1 MTENVQINGVDW
13 SEAVSKNSAME
24 AVNNDLV
31 TRLQDMQAETEA
43 LMRRVIE
50 HRREAPV
57 EAKRA
62 FIAQNEEL
70 LQRLKEEQEQAVE
83 LSPEDLD
90 LCNFDTSITSNF
102 YANKLSSG
110 LANLSHLQKVK
121 TSVLLNIYGCRLFP
135 VLLLNW
141 NALRR

>member
-31 TRLQDMQAETEA
+31 TRLQDMQAETES
-43 LMRRVIE
+43 LMRRVIQ
-50 HRREAPV
+50 HRREAPI

-70 LQRLKEEQEQAVE
+70 LNQLKQEQEQQVE

-90 LCNFDTSITSNF
+90 LCNFDTSITPNF
-102 YANKLSSG
+102 YSNKLSSG
-110 LANLSHLQKVK
+110 LANLSHLQKV
-121 TSVLLNIYGCRLFP
+121 SF
-135 VLLLNW
+135 
-141 NALRR
+141 

>member
-110 LANLSHLQKVK
+110 LANLSHLQKVNI
-121 TSVLLNIYGCRLFP
+121 SLLLNIYGCRLFP

-141 NALRR
+141 NALRQ